1 MGTKATCSWTPPS
14 TRPSLYTRLMKGS
27 TPRSSSCISCWLH
40 FLVSCSL
47 VPSTCCLV
55 LLVVVN
61 PLGRRSKQELV
72 EESTTTISPGNTSR
86 RPPRPGNET
95 NSSVDFYPTT
105 PNRSQ
110 QHETSLKEEEIS
122 SRVCVLYCSQWM
134 FDLDPAFQCD
144 RLLGLLPLPLGYH
157 GNNTPFL

>member
-1 MGTKATCSWTPPS
+1 MMRVTSSWTLPS
-14 TRPSLYTRLMKGS
+14 TRPSPCMRWMRDS
-27 TPRSSSCISCWLH
+27 TLRSSSCTSCWLH

-61 PLGRRSKQELV
+61 PLGRRSRQEQV
-72 EESTTTISPGNTSR
+72 EESTTTTFPGSTSR

-110 QHETSLKEEEIS
+110 QHETSLKKKEEEIS
-122 SRVCVLYCSQWM
+122 SCVCVLYCSQWM

-144 RLLGLLPLPLGYH
+144 RLLGLLPLIP
-157 GNNTPFL
+157 